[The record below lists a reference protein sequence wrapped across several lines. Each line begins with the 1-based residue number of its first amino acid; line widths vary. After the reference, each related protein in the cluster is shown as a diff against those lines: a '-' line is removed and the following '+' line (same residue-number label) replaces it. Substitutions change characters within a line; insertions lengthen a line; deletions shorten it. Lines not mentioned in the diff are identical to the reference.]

1 MRSACPFEPLWSAH
15 IGPIE
20 RIGKGLIDRDLLGVK
35 DGADE
40 FTVHCGGYTLTAKP
54 KLGQLFA
61 DSALAVQMPAPCS
74 LVWNRRMA
82 QSIGTHDPNN
92 SSPDCLY
99 YGFGLEYEGKKQGW
113 RIFNDGTARWGGID

>member
-1 MRSACPFEPLWSAH
+1 MRTAFPFEPIWSAR

-40 FTVHCGGYTLTAKP
+40 FTIHCGGFTLTAKP

-61 DSALAVQMPAPCS
+61 DSTLAVQMTAPCS

-82 QSIGTHDPNN
+82 QKIGTHDPNN
-92 SSPDCLY
+92 SSTDCLHY
-99 YGFGLEYEGKKQGW
+99 SLGLEHGGRKLGW
-113 RIFNDGTARWGGID
+113 KIFSDGTARWGGID